1 MKAASPAT
9 ARLLPKLRA
18 LCRRLPG
25 TTETVSWGHPTF
37 KVGGKT
43 FSVLEPYRGH
53 LTLCFKL
60 SPPDAAAARA
70 DGRFFATP
78 YIGSQGW
85 VSLIVD
91 GKPDWKLIGELLLNS
106 YWMVAP
112 PERPR
117 GPRTR
122 AKNDPKR
129 GRRATT

>member
-1 MKAASPAT
+1 MKAADPAT

-37 KVGGKT
+37 KAGGKT

-60 SPPDAAAARA
+60 SPPDAEAARA
-70 DGRFFATP
+70 DPRFFTTP
-78 YIGSQGW
+78 YIGSKGW

-91 GKPDWKLIGELLLNS
+91 GKPDWKLIGELLLSS

-117 GPRTR
+117 RRRPT
-122 AKNDPKR
+122 AKKKRKR
-129 GRRATT
+129 GRRLAT